1 VISRSGV
8 VALRALLAMV
18 EEPQRWRSGA
28 DLALEQGLPAPFLEQ
43 VLLRLRRAG
52 VLEARRGRHGGYRLL
67 RPAAAVSLAEVLAAV
82 APAAV
87 APAAVASAAVA
98 SAAVEPAAG
107 EPAPEGD
114 AAACRVTD
122 TLQRRLRAALTREL
136 ERLSLEDLCH
146 DLRSSRA
153 ALRDEGGLLLG

>member
-1 VISRSGV
+1 MISRSGV

-82 APAAV
+82 A
-87 APAAVASAAVA
+87 

-107 EPAPEGD
+107 EPAPDGD

>member
-1 VISRSGV
+1 MISRSGV

-28 DLALEQGLPAPFLEQ
+28 ELALEQGLPAPFLEQ

-67 RPAAAVSLAEVLAAV
+67 RPAAAVSLAEVLTAVAPAPV

-87 APAAVASAAVA
+87 
-98 SAAVEPAAG
+98 EPDAG
-107 EPAPEGD
+107 ERAPDGD

>member
-67 RPAAAVSLAEVLAAV
+67 RPAAAVSLAEVLT
-82 APAAV
+82 AV

-107 EPAPEGD
+107 EPAPDGD

>member
-67 RPAAAVSLAEVLAAV
+67 RPAAAVSLAEVLT
-82 APAAV
+82 AV

-98 SAAVEPAAG
+98 SAAVEPAAD

>member
-82 APAAV
+82 R
-87 APAAVASAAVA
+87 PAAVASAAVA

-107 EPAPEGD
+107 EPAPDGD

>member
-18 EEPQRWRSGA
+18 EEPLRWRSGA

-82 APAAV
+82 ASP
-87 APAAVASAAVA
+87 AVASAAMEPSA
-98 SAAVEPAAG
+98 S
-107 EPAPEGD
+107 EPAPDGD